1 MGAAALIALLA
12 AANPSGIRDGSL
24 GRDPTPAQ
32 VPELP
37 DQAKALRGTAVEEIL
52 AMGRA
57 ALPKLGIYRAKL
69 TKQERIGSKLQS
81 PQVLRIVVRETPL
94 AIRMEFLEGPT
105 GRKLIYDS
113 ATRPDE
119 LRVHEHGFLGIVGA
133 TWVSIHSSLVRGDSN
148 HLVTEAGIGALLR
161 LQAADMAR
169 AKPFGGFVR
178 NDEGWNE
185 RGRWCVRYDAPSKA
199 SGLYATASRVCLD
212 PATALP
218 MEMTVWDGHGLLESY
233 LYTELEPNL
242 RDGNDQ
248 FDLKKAGL

>member
-1 MGAAALIALLA
+1 MSWGGTLIAFALLGA
-12 AANPSGIRDGSL
+12 GAPQTSRDDQGKVF
-24 GRDPTPAQ
+24 RDAS
-32 VPELP
+32 
-37 DQAKALRGTAVEEIL
+37 VEEIL

-57 ALPKLGIYRAKL
+57 ALPKIGIYRAKL
-69 TKQERIGSKLQS
+69 TKQERIGTKLQAR
-81 PQVLRIVVRETPL
+81 QVLRLTVREEPL
-94 AIRMEFLEGPT
+94 AVRMEFLEGPT

-113 ATRPDE
+113 TTRSDE

-169 AKPFGGFVR
+169 GKPFGGFSR

-185 RGRWCVRYDAPSKA
+185 RGRWCVRYDAPPKA
-199 SGLYATASRVCLD
+199 VGLYATASRVCLD
-212 PATALP
+212 PATTLP
-218 MEMTVWDGHGLLESY
+218 MEMTVWDAHGLLESY

-242 RDGNDQ
+242 PNGNEQ

>member
-1 MGAAALIALLA
+1 MSALLA
-12 AANPSGIRDGSL
+12 AVAALAALLAIGGAPSRD
-24 GRDPTPAQ
+24 
-32 VPELP
+32 
-37 DQAKALRGTAVEEIL
+37 DQAKVLHDASVEELL
-52 AMGRA
+52 ALGRA
-57 ALPKLGIYRAKL
+57 ALPKMGIYRAKL

-81 PQVLRIVVRETPL
+81 PQVLRIVVREEPL

-113 ATRPDE
+113 TTRPDE

-148 HLVTEAGIGALLR
+148 HLVSEAGLGALLR
-161 LQAADMAR
+161 LQAADMVR
-169 AKPFGGFVR
+169 AKPFGGFSR

-185 RGRWCVRYDAPSKA
+185 RGRWCVRYDAPPKA
-199 SGLYATASRVCLD
+199 TGLYATASRVCLD
-212 PATALP
+212 AATALP
-218 MEMTVWDGHGLLESY
+218 MEMTVWDAHGLLESY

-242 RDGNDQ
+242 PNGNEQ

>member
-1 MGAAALIALLA
+1 MNALTVLAAGLAVLLA
-12 AANPSGIRDGSL
+12 IGNSPGPLR
-24 GRDPTPAQ
+24 
-32 VPELP
+32 E
-37 DQAKALRGTAVEEIL
+37 DQAKVLREASVEEIL
-52 AMGRA
+52 ALGRA
-57 ALPKLGIYRAKL
+57 ALPKIGVYRAKL

-81 PQVLRIVVRETPL
+81 PQVLRIVVREEPL

-113 ATRPDE
+113 TTRPDD

-133 TWVSIHSSLVRGDSN
+133 TWISIRSSLVRGDSN

-161 LQAADMAR
+161 LQAADMVR
-169 AKPFGGFVR
+169 AKPFGGFSR

-185 RGRWCVRYDAPSKA
+185 RGRWCVRYDAPPKA

-218 MEMTVWDGHGLLESY
+218 MEMTVWDAWGLLESY
-233 LYTELEPNL
+233 LYTELELNLPN
-242 RDGNDQ
+242 GYEQ

>member
-1 MGAAALIALLA
+1 MLCEVVTSLLALSVLASIAAAGGPQ
-12 AANPSGIRDGSL
+12 PSRE
-24 GRDPTPAQ
+24 AQ
-32 VPELP
+32 A
-37 DQAKALRGTAVEEIL
+37 QALRDASTESIL

-69 TKQERIGSKLQS
+69 TKQERMGSKLQS
-81 PQVLRIVVRETPL
+81 PQVLRIVVREEPL
-94 AIRMEFLEGPT
+94 AVRMEFVEGPT

-113 ATRPDE
+113 TTRAGE
-119 LRVHEHGFLGIVGA
+119 MRVHEHGFLGIVGA

-148 HLVTEAGIGALLR
+148 HLITEAGIGALLR
-161 LQAADMAR
+161 LQAADMVR
-169 AKPFGGFVR
+169 AQPFGGFSR

-185 RGRWCVRYDAPSKA
+185 RGRWCVRYDAPLKA
-199 SGLYATASRVCLD
+199 TGLYATASRVCLD

-233 LYTELEPNL
+233 LYTELETNL
-242 RDGNDQ
+242 PEGNAA

>member
-1 MGAAALIALLA
+1 MPSLLALTALLA
-12 AANPSGIRDGSL
+12 AGGSPPSG
-24 GRDPTPAQ
+24 PTR
-32 VPELP
+32 E
-37 DQAKALRGTAVEEIL
+37 DQAQALRDASTESIL

-57 ALPKLGIYRAKL
+57 ALPKLGIYRVKL
-69 TKQERIGSKLQS
+69 TKQERMGSKLQS
-81 PQVLRIVVRETPL
+81 PQVLRVWVREEPL
-94 AIRMEFLEGPT
+94 AVRMQFLEGPS

-113 ATRPDE
+113 TTRPGE
-119 LRVHEHGFLGIVGA
+119 MRVHEHGFLGIVGA

-148 HLVTEAGIGALLR
+148 HLITEAGIGALLR
-161 LQAADMAR
+161 LQTADMVR
-169 AKPFGGFVR
+169 AQPFGGFSR

-199 SGLYATASRVCLD
+199 TGKATGLYATASRVCLD

-218 MEMTVWDGHGLLESY
+218 MEMTVWDEHGLLESY

-242 RDGNDQ
+242 PEGKDA

>member
-1 MGAAALIALLA
+1 MRALLTLA
-12 AANPSGIRDGSL
+12 ILLAGGEPQPSGPAL
-24 GRDPTPAQ
+24 PTREAEEQ
-32 VPELP
+32 
-37 DQAKALRGTAVEEIL
+37 ALREASTESIL

-69 TKQERIGSKLQS
+69 TKQERMGSKLQS
-81 PQVLRIVVRETPL
+81 PQVLRLVVREEPL

-105 GRKLIYDS
+105 GRKLVYDS
-113 ATRPDE
+113 TTRPDE

-161 LQAADMAR
+161 LQAADMVR
-169 AKPFGGFVR
+169 AQPFGGFSR

-185 RGRWCVRYDAPSKA
+185 RGRWCVRYDAPPKA
-199 SGLYATASRVCLD
+199 TGLYATASRVCLD

-218 MEMTVWDGHGLLESY
+218 LEMTVWDGHGLLESY
-233 LYTELEPNL
+233 LYTELEPNIQE
-242 RDGNDQ
+242 GNAA
-248 FDLKKAGL
+248 FDLKQAGL